1 MAIAVQ
7 LTELI
12 IKGEPQH
19 PVIILVG
26 SRLIKI
32 GGPGIAGISIVFGKR
47 VVQRDGCGNLLFEEI
62 PGDIGSGIDIIA
74 GFALQED
81 VPAGITHVDDD
92 GIIGGG
98 IVF

>member
-1 MAIAVQ
+1 MAIAAH
-7 LTELI
+7 LTKLI
-12 IKGEPQH
+12 IQGQPQLAI
-19 PVIILVG
+19 VILIG

-62 PGDIGSGIDIIA
+62 PGDIGGGIDIIA

-81 VPAGITHVDDD
+81 VAL
-92 GIIGGG
+92 
-98 IVF
+98 